1 MKYKYT
7 IFTSSREY
15 YIEGDN
21 VEVYKADADSSY
33 PSRVTVS
40 SSEGEV
46 EGEVFGQI
54 QAWFKDKIKDES

>member
-15 YIEGDN
+15 YIEGNN
-21 VEVYKADADSSY
+21 VEVYKSDAGSSY
-33 PSRVTVS
+33 PSRVTVR

-54 QAWFKDKIKDES
+54 QS